1 MNDVLI
7 NGVRYVPETNKPNNH
22 HVKRL
27 SSVLAKE
34 CPYLSRTVRD
44 KIVRKFELS
53 DVETSNSKNKSKPK
67 KNATPHSSKR
77 LFSIK
82 NIKGIDEEGHVL
94 FKRGRRLTSE
104 WTIYHATE
112 IRQWMSHGKFDKN
125 RVNKLSEKLGLS
137 TDIIHKLMY
146 NLENDEFNTW
156 LDIMVSKNQ
165 VQSEEKPKKEDMGW
179 F

>member
-1 MNDVLI
+1 MNDVRI

-22 HVKRL
+22 YVKRL

-53 DVETSNSKNKSKPK
+53 DVETPKSKK
-67 KNATPHSSKR
+67 KSKSKTPHSSKR

-82 NIKGIDEEGHVL
+82 NIKGIDAEGHVL
-94 FKRGRRLTSE
+94 FKRGRKHTSE
-104 WTIYHATE
+104 WTIYQATE
-112 IRQWMSHGKFDKN
+112 IRQWMTHGKYDKN
-125 RVNKLSEKLGLS
+125 RISKLSEKLGLS

-165 VQSEEKPKKEDMGW
+165 VESEEKPKKEDMGW

>member
-1 MNDVLI
+1 MNDVRI
-7 NGVRYVPETNKPNNH
+7 NGIRYVPESKKPNNH

-44 KIVRKFELS
+44 NIVKKFEIS
-53 DVETSNSKNKSKPK
+53 EIEEKPKSKSK
-67 KNATPHSSKR
+67 VTAPHNTKR

-82 NIKGIDEEGHVL
+82 NIKGIDEKGHVL
-94 FKRGRRLTSE
+94 FKKGRKSVSD
-104 WTIYHATE
+104 WTIYQATE
-112 IRQWMSHGKFDKN
+112 IRQWMNHGKFDKD
-125 RVNKLSEKLGLS
+125 RVSKLSEKFGIS
-137 TDIIHKLMY
+137 TSLIYKLMF

-156 LDIMVSKNQ
+156 LDIMVSKNN
-165 VQSEEKPKKEDMGW
+165 VAKFEEKPKKEDVGW